1 MTTET
6 AKPRPRVLHVTEAR
20 RVAGTERSLLM
31 LLDHC
36 DRSMF
41 EHAVV
46 TRGSGSLADELAR
59 RGVMTVSIPRLG
71 RADPIAFARLVAL
84 LVKFRPDLVHIYGG
98 RLEAVIA
105 ASLGIP
111 VVERKNV
118 CRSSYY
124 RPMLN
129 LRLVDRFLHRFVTA
143 SISPSQAV
151 RSHYSKRNYD
161 PGTIRVIYNGVE
173 EAPQRHRDQL
183 AGKRREIGAPGNAF
197 LVSFAGR
204 LLPEKGV
211 DVLLPALAQLP
222 ENVFGV
228 IMGDGPRRAT
238 HDKQATILGLGRR
251 VTFTGFRSDVRE
263 IFACSDAV
271 AIPSYTESL
280 ANVALEAMAEGKP
293 VVATDVEGMPE
304 AVEHGITG
312 FLVPPGDPAAL
323 AQGLAALAADAE
335 AARQMGAEGRKRSLC
350 RHSPRAMARQTE
362 CFYHELLQ
370 TAVQEREFECH
381 RTATESACKKLSS

>member
-6 AKPRPRVLHVTEAR
+6 AKPGTRVLHVTEAR

-31 LLDHC
+31 FLDHC

-59 RGVMTVSIPRLG
+59 RDVTTVSIPRLG
-71 RADPIAFARLVAL
+71 RADPIALVRLAAL
-84 LVKFRPDLVHIYGG
+84 LLKFRPNLVHIYGG

-105 ASLGIP
+105 ASLGIQ

-118 CRSSYY
+118 CRNRYY

-129 LRLVDRFLHRFVTA
+129 FRLVDRFLNRFVSA

-151 RSHYSKRNYD
+151 RSHYIKRNYD
-161 PGTIRVIYNGVE
+161 PATIRVIYNGAE
-173 EAPQRHRDQL
+173 EAPPRNRGQL
-183 AGKRREIGAPGNAF
+183 ARKRREIGAPAGAF

-204 LLPEKGV
+204 LMPEKGV
-211 DVLLPALAQLP
+211 DVLLPALARLP

-228 IMGDGPRRAT
+228 IMGDGPHRASYE
-238 HDKQATILGLGRR
+238 KQATKLGLSGRT
-251 VTFTGFRSDVRE
+251 TFTGFRSDVRE
-263 IFACSDAV
+263 VFACSDAV
-271 AIPSYTESL
+271 AVPSYSEPL

-293 VVATDVEGMPE
+293 VVATNVEGMPE

-323 AQGLAALAADAE
+323 AERLAALAADAN
-335 AARQMGAEGRKRSLC
+335 AARQMGAEGRKRVLC
-350 RHSPRAMARQTE
+350 KHSPQAMARQTE
-362 CFYHELLQ
+362 SLYHELLKP
-370 TAVQEREFECH
+370 AAQESEFECH
-381 RTATESACKKLSS
+381 RTTTESAFKKPSS